1 MTQYGIDA
9 AIGLDLG
16 GTAMKAGLVDR
27 HGAVLFTHTTP
38 TEADGGADHVIGR
51 MATLISRLAEEA
63 KAASC
68 KVAGVGIGAPGTL
81 SRKDGMVIS
90 PPNLPGWHNV
100 PVVRLISQ
108 ATGLP
113 TLLENDANNA
123 ALGEFHRGAGRGCSH
138 MIMLTLGTGIG
149 GGIIFGGKLWRGA
162 FENAGEIGH
171 TILVPAGRKCGCGQ
185 LGCLEAYASA
195 RATVSRALQRMDE
208 GESSSLRTI
217 RQSGADLTTEH
228 IVEAMTNGDAL
239 ATDVWRETCRYL
251 AIACIN
257 LQHLMNP
264 ERIVLAGGM
273 SKAGEA
279 LLSVV
284 VEQIEQL
291 ASRSLG
297 DPPELRLAELSNDA
311 GFIGSALSVF
321 EDGAAG

>member
-1 MTQYGIDA
+1 
-9 AIGLDLG
+9 
-16 GTAMKAGLVDR
+16 
-27 HGAVLFTHTTP
+27 
-38 TEADGGADHVIGR
+38 
-51 MATLISRLAEEA
+51 
-63 KAASC
+63 
-68 KVAGVGIGAPGTL
+68 
-81 SRKDGMVIS
+81 
-90 PPNLPGWHNV
+90 
-100 PVVRLISQ
+100 
-108 ATGLP
+108 
-113 TLLENDANNA
+113 
-123 ALGEFHRGAGRGCSH
+123 

-279 LLSVV
+279 LLSVG